1 MEPSF
6 HRGDVVRVKERKRY
20 SSSYRCGF
28 SDEMTELTGYTLTV
42 DTIREAQPS
51 TIVEKDDAHIYSL
64 IGCSYDWASS
74 MLEKAYPLFK
84 IGDKVRIVRRTR
96 DYRDY
101 RFSFIDDMAA
111 HAGEIFTIQDI
122 IRPVNNGPSA
132 LKDDG
137 YCYRLQEPLI
147 FNWSSSML
155 ERVTPEKEESL
166 NPIESTPA
174 IKIESSIDVL
184 DFTHKRN
191 HYNFNFSL

>member
-6 HRGDVVRVKERKRY
+6 HRGDVVRVKERKKY

-84 IGDKVRIVRRTR
+84 IGDKVRIVQRTQ

-111 HAGEIFTIQDI
+111 HAGEIFTIQNV
-122 IRPVNNGPSA
+122 RPATTGPTA

-137 YCYRLQEPLI
+137 YCYELGPGIYL

-155 ERVTPEKEESL
+155 EKVTPEKEESS

-174 IKIESSIDVL
+174 IKTESSIDVL